1 MAWWRFWE
9 RFFQNEKTLLH
20 PHELLPG
27 TRLNVD
33 ADVIR
38 TRLQNLGWN
47 VKELP
52 IREKFAGGGA
62 HKVIMWKLVAIK
74 GDKSFEVAGKTL
86 PEAMT
91 NLGRSLGV
99 VPQNAT

>member
-1 MAWWRFWE
+1 M
-9 RFFQNEKTLLH
+9 
-20 PHELLPG
+20 
-27 TRLNVD
+27 D

-38 TRLQNLGWN
+38 TRLANLGWN

-52 IREKFAGGGA
+52 IREKFAGSGA

-74 GDKSFEVAGKTL
+74 GDRSFEVAGKTL

-99 VPQNAT
+99 VPQNAN